1 MRGSLC
7 ESDVLGDGEMRE
19 ERRLLRSVRDA
30 AIVRWRVSEVF
41 LGAVFVGSNE
51 FRFGVWEYTGDGAED
66 GALAAAGRAEDDRPV
81 AGEVEVEVEREGSEI
96 GAELETVMVR
106 EWRRSFRRRTRR

>member
-1 MRGSLC
+1 
-7 ESDVLGDGEMRE
+7 MRE

-41 LGAVFVGSNE
+41 GAVFVGSNE
-51 FRFGVWEYTGDGAED
+51 FRLGVGEHTGDGAED

-81 AGEVEVEVEREGSEI
+81 AGEIEVKVEREGSEI
-96 GAELETVMVR
+96 GAELKTVMVR